1 MRKISIFGSARTLE
15 TDPDYKAAV
24 AFSQAMAKAGWMVIT
39 GAGGGIMRAGHG
51 GAGRSASF
59 GVAIPLPIQTNA
71 NEFIVGDSKLINFR
85 YFFTHKLIFMWQA
98 HAAALFPGGFGTQ
111 DEGFEALTLIQTGK
125 AMMVP
130 LLLIGRP
137 GGDYWNRWDQYVR
150 GELLAAGRINP
161 EDLNL
166 YRITDGPTAA
176 ADYVQAFY
184 RNYHSQRFVQDVLVI
199 RMQRPLSNAEGRCT
213 ERPIRRLDQGGPDRT
228 GGTARR

>member
-1 MRKISIFGSARTLE
+1 MDQLVRAASGDPQTLRGKIIREIMHTAVKLIGDEANDGELKLISRSLKELRYALKVFRPYENVRKISIFGSARTLE

-59 GVAIPLPIQTNA
+59 GVAIHLPIQTNA

-85 YFFTHKLIFMWQA
+85 YFFTCKLIFMWQA
-98 HAAALFPGGFGTQ
+98 HAVALFPGGFGTQ

-161 EDLNL
+161 K
-166 YRITDGPTAA
+166 T
-176 ADYVQAFY
+176 
-184 RNYHSQRFVQDVLVI
+184 
-199 RMQRPLSNAEGRCT
+199 
-213 ERPIRRLDQGGPDRT
+213 
-228 GGTARR
+228 